1 MKGPDKSI
9 LEVVKSQRL
18 WSLKL
23 VLIIQIGFLSY
34 LFFSATREGRYFL
47 AHEDEVINY
56 CSAKLFSETGS
67 IQAEGCITEDV
78 SQIGKMNWYGPGYTV
93 IYGSLRNLFGDY
105 TTLFIQIHFAF
116 AGMALLIIG
125 LLPASGENKLLI
137 ANSLL
142 FTEQFASTIFTY
154 FPETFHHLLA
164 LILIL
169 LLILIHR
176 SKSASQR
183 NLLTIVFIGLVMVLT
198 MCRVTT
204 IFWLAALVGL
214 SETKRMAVKM
224 TIVFTVGLSLTLL
237 YMKFFTAPPYAGEMQ
252 KIGQL
257 YEFNL
262 LDFVWKTIKA
272 LLRNTFYLLISGS
285 VSVYFVLAL
294 ISITAV
300 RWWQTKERFLL
311 AALLI
316 SLLLMSALMAYYS
329 SYPWY
334 FLKQSAVLVPL
345 LIVALMLSDPPAK
358 LKYGI
363 LAMAFVSF
371 LGTFQ
376 TTLGFIQ
383 ERKDAFARLQDN
395 QPFLASL
402 QELPAFIT
410 EDRAVTILWC
420 YSEYDF
426 GGATEALLPFST
438 KDHQPILYTTNIV
451 SPGEGPE
458 TKFRL
463 HHKLKVN
470 YILSR
475 QVLTGAL
482 WEEVYA
488 TEYFHFYKVK
498 GD

>member
-1 MKGPDKSI
+1 MM
-9 LEVVKSQRL
+9 EVVKSQRL
-18 WSLKL
+18 LLLNL
-23 VLIIQIGFLSY
+23 VLAIQIGFLSY

-67 IQAEGCITEDV
+67 IHAEGCITEDV
-78 SQIGKMNWYGPGYTV
+78 SRIGKMNWYGPGYTV
-93 IYGSLRNLFGDY
+93 IYGLLRTLLGDH

-116 AGMALLIIG
+116 AWMTLLVIF
-125 LLPASGENKLLI
+125 LLPASGENQLLI

-169 LLILIHR
+169 LLLLIHR
-176 SKSASQR
+176 SKSANQR
-183 NLLTIVFIGLVMVLT
+183 NLLVTVFIGLVMVLT

-214 SETKRMAVKM
+214 SETKRMALKM

-237 YMKFFTAPPYAGEMQ
+237 YMKFFTAPPYAGEML
-252 KIGQL
+252 KIGEL

-272 LLRNTFYLLISGS
+272 LLRNTFYLLINGS
-285 VSVYFVLAL
+285 ISVYFVLAL
-294 ISITAV
+294 LSITVV

-316 SLLLMSALMAYYS
+316 SLSLMSALMAYYS

-345 LIVALMLSDPPAK
+345 LIVALMRSDAPAK

-363 LAMAFVSF
+363 LVMAFVSF
-371 LGTFQ
+371 LFTFQ
-376 TTLGFIQ
+376 TTLGFIE
-383 ERKDAFARLQDN
+383 ERKDAFVRLQDN
-395 QPFLASL
+395 HHFQASL
-402 QELPAFIT
+402 EELQAFIT

-420 YSEYDF
+420 YNEYDF

-438 KDHQPILYTTNIV
+438 KTHQPILYTTNIV
-451 SPGEGPE
+451 DPGEKPE
-458 TKFRL
+458 IKFEF
-463 HHKLKVN
+463 HHKLTID

-475 QVLTGAL
+475 SAL
-482 WEEVYA
+482 AWPSLQEVYA
-488 TEYFHFYKVK
+488 TEFYHFYKIRE
-498 GD
+498 D